1 MKVSGR
7 THFIIINIVIAFL
20 QNPHTSFFNHISFM
34 TLNDIPRFILLQKQ
48 SNIKSRS
55 SQINRKQVQKRRK
68 SSQGNI
74 RTNTIHKAAW
84 RYCSFQSDN
93 ISPNNTT
100 TTYSTLSHHSH
111 EPLWGVPP
119 PPRGGNDKKLV
130 VKRGNP
136 GWWGLLQWRGPKKR
150 QSDDTCAQIRNTVE
164 ELAVEAQVR

>member
-1 MKVSGR
+1 MFVLFVRHTLIFIFCVMNLSFGTNAQMKVSGR

-20 QNPHTSFFNHISFM
+20 QNPHTSFFNHIYFM

-74 RTNTIHKAAW
+74 RTNTIHTAAPGSLEILFFSI
-84 RYCSFQSDN
+84 RQYLPQQHHHHVHYL
-93 ISPNNTT
+93 TT
-100 TTYSTLSHHSH
+100 PTNHFGES
-111 EPLWGVPP
+111 P

-130 VKRGNP
+130 
-136 GWWGLLQWRGPKKR
+136 L
-150 QSDDTCAQIRNTVE
+150 
-164 ELAVEAQVR
+164 

>member
-74 RTNTIHKAAW
+74 RANTIHTAAW
-84 RYCSFQSDN
+84 RYCSFNQT
-93 ISPNNTT
+93 ISPPTT
-100 TTYSTLSHHSH
+100 
-111 EPLWGVPP
+111 P
-119 PPRGGNDKKLV
+119 PPR
-130 VKRGNP
+130 
-136 GWWGLLQWRGPKKR
+136 
-150 QSDDTCAQIRNTVE
+150 TVHYLTIPTNHFGE
-164 ELAVEAQVR
+164 FPPPNYYFKIMKPLHQLIYYSNNLIIKGDLPRPRPRDHHSSLFFLFSLC